1 MFYVIYFAVIVFAL
15 YLIFHDRPKVPERR
29 EPQRPQTPQVPQ
41 APARQQAPVSEPA
54 RPKPTEP
61 EVRPEPEVVAPRPR
75 VVEPVAARPAVA
87 TVDPFTAKREL
98 SWTYLDALEMDE
110 DLDGDSLET
119 EVAGMRHYCTL
130 ADLGPVNGYVKPEPE
145 NPHDP
150 EAQVVIR
157 ADGKKLGYIPK
168 NALPEY
174 ADFNP
179 EGLVC
184 PFAGVVKVTR
194 QGYLWADILVALP
207 AGREFVEEELTDYL
221 ELEQPAEA

>member
-1 MFYVIYFAVIVFAL
+1 MFFIIYFAVIVFAL
-15 YLIFHDRPKVPERR
+15 YLIFHDRPKEPTRR
-29 EPQRPQTPQVPQ
+29 EPQRPQTPKVPQ
-41 APARQQAPVSEPA
+41 APARQQVPVIEPVM
-54 RPKPTEP
+54 PKP
-61 EVRPEPEVVAPRPR
+61 EVRRS
-75 VVEPVAARPAVA
+75 
-87 TVDPFTAKREL
+87 L
-98 SWTYLDALEMDE
+98 SWTYLDSLEMDE
-110 DLDGDSLET
+110 ELDGDSLET
-119 EVAGMRHYCTL
+119 EITGMRYYCTL

-184 PFAGVVKVTR
+184 PFAGYVKVTR

-221 ELEQPAEA
+221 ELEQPEEA

>member
-1 MFYVIYFAVIVFAL
+1 MFFIIYFAVIVFAL
-15 YLIFHDRPKVPERR
+15 YLIFHDRPKEPTRR
-29 EPQRPQTPQVPQ
+29 EPQRPQTPKVPQ
-41 APARQQAPVSEPA
+41 APARQQVPVIEPVM
-54 RPKPTEP
+54 PKP
-61 EVRPEPEVVAPRPR
+61 EVRRS
-75 VVEPVAARPAVA
+75 
-87 TVDPFTAKREL
+87 L
-98 SWTYLDALEMDE
+98 SWTYLDSLEMDE

-119 EVAGMRHYCTL
+119 EVTGMRYYCTL

-184 PFAGVVKVTR
+184 PFAGYVKVTR

-221 ELEQPAEA
+221 ELEQPEEA

>member
-1 MFYVIYFAVIVFAL
+1 MFYVIYIAVIVFAL

-29 EPQRPQTPQVPQ
+29 EPQRPQAPQVPVIE
-41 APARQQAPVSEPA
+41 PVV
-54 RPKPTEP
+54 PKP
-61 EVRPEPEVVAPRPR
+61 EVWRS
-75 VVEPVAARPAVA
+75 
-87 TVDPFTAKREL
+87 L

-110 DLDGDSLET
+110 ELDGDSLET
-119 EVAGMRHYCTL
+119 EIAGMRYYCTL

-184 PFAGVVKVTR
+184 PFAGYVKVTR

-221 ELEQPAEA
+221 ELEQPEEA

>member
-1 MFYVIYFAVIVFAL
+1 MFFIIYFAVIVFAL

-29 EPQRPQTPQVPQ
+29 EPQRPQAPQVPQ
-41 APARQQAPVSEPA
+41 TPVRPQAPAVPEVVM
-54 RPKPTEP
+54 PKP
-61 EVRPEPEVVAPRPR
+61 EVRRS
-75 VVEPVAARPAVA
+75 
-87 TVDPFTAKREL
+87 L

-110 DLDGDSLET
+110 ELDGDSLET
-119 EVAGMRHYCTL
+119 EVTGMRYYCTL

-157 ADGKKLGYIPK
+157 ADGKKLGYIPRE
-168 NALPEY
+168 ALEEY
-174 ADFNP
+174 GEFNP

-184 PFAGVVKVTR
+184 PFAGYVKVTR

-221 ELEQPAEA
+221 ELEQPEP

>member
-1 MFYVIYFAVIVFAL
+1 MFFIIYFAVIVFAL
-15 YLIFHDRPKVPERR
+15 YLIFHDRPKEPTRR

-41 APARQQAPVSEPA
+41 TPVRLQPPVSEPA
-54 RPKPTEP
+54 E
-61 EVRPEPEVVAPRPR
+61 PEPEAMPRPR

-87 TVDPFTAKREL
+87 TVDPFATRRSL

-110 DLDGDSLET
+110 ELDGDSLET
-119 EVAGMRHYCTL
+119 EVAGMRYYCTL

-184 PFAGVVKVTR
+184 PFAGYVKVTR

-221 ELEQPAEA
+221 ELER

>member
-1 MFYVIYFAVIVFAL
+1 MFYVIYFAVIAFAL
-15 YLIFHDRPKVPERR
+15 YLIFHDRPKEPTRR
-29 EPQRPQTPQVPQ
+29 EPQRPQAPQVPQ
-41 APARQQAPVSEPA
+41 VPQTPA
-54 RPKPTEP
+54 RPKPAEP
-61 EVRPEPEVVAPRPR
+61 EVRPEAMPRPR

-87 TVDPFTAKREL
+87 TVDPFAAKREL

-110 DLDGDSLET
+110 ELDGDSLET
-119 EVAGMRHYCTL
+119 EITGMRYYCTL

-157 ADGKKLGYIPK
+157 ADGKKLGYIPRE
-168 NALPEY
+168 ALEEY
-174 ADFNP
+174 GEFNP

-221 ELEQPAEA
+221 ELEQ

>member
-1 MFYVIYFAVIVFAL
+1 MFFIIYFAVIVFAL
-15 YLIFHDRPKVPERR
+15 YLIFHDRPKEPERR
-29 EPQRPQTPQVPQ
+29 EPQRPQAPQVPQ
-41 APARQQAPVSEPA
+41 TPQAPVRQKPA
-54 RPKPTEP
+54 
-61 EVRPEPEVVAPRPR
+61 EPEVVAPRPR
-75 VVEPVAARPAVA
+75 VVEPVVARPAVA
-87 TVDPFTAKREL
+87 TVDPFAAKREL

-110 DLDGDSLET
+110 ELDGDSLET
-119 EVAGMRHYCTL
+119 EITGMRYYCTL

-157 ADGKKLGYIPK
+157 ADGKKLGYIPRE
-168 NALPEY
+168 ALEEY
-174 ADFNP
+174 GEFNP

-221 ELEQPAEA
+221 ELEQPEEA